1 ALPAVSVFDP
11 PEDGRDR
18 GFDGAFFAQFANERG
33 LHPLTGFDVAARQ
46 EEPGP
51 GALSHDQEPS
61 VAADDGAGEELG
73 GGDAHEVSF
82 VSVGALGWWGV
93 DAAFSWTLS
102 LKKSRPVGT
111 IACSRAQLGVGKS
124 STVR

>member
-1 ALPAVSVFDP
+1 DHAEVARVLGLES
-11 PEDGRDR
+11 
-18 GFDGAFFAQFANERG
+18 AFFARFANERG
-33 LHPLTGFDVAARQ
+33 RHPLTGFDVAARQ

-61 VAADDGAGEELG
+61 GAADDGAGQELG

-93 DAAFSWTLS
+93 DAGFSWKLS

-111 IACSRAQLGVGKS
+111 IACTRANLGLRS
-124 STVR
+124 PSTS